1 MGAARKLQSEID
13 RCLKKVQ
20 EGIDEFDQIWQK
32 VHDTENANQ
41 KEKFEADLKKEI
53 KKLQRLRDQIKS
65 WISGA
70 DIKDKSA
77 LMEARK
83 SIEREMERFKTCEKE
98 AKMKQFSKA
107 ALGQADKLD
116 PKEQAKAESREW
128 INDMVDRLHVAIE
141 AYEYEM
147 EELAAGLK
155 KKAKPPPRL
164 VQLEE
169 VVTVHKKHTSA
180 LEKALRCLDNDA
192 ITSEEIDPLKDDLD
206 YYMGMELDEHYD
218 NTDDMYCD
226 IADRLEAVEAAAPA
240 ASLVAG
246 VGAHM
251 GVKAKDGKPKGS
263 GGGGKDDEERE
274 KEKERERERAAAAA
288 VKAQLIAQ
296 GNSNVKPLEEDERPK
311 SGPHGVLP
319 RPPPLSSSG
328 SGAAP
333 GSMPLP
339 SPLEI
344 GRAHV

>member
-1 MGAARKLQSEID
+1 MGAARKLQGEID

-70 DIKDKSA
+70 DIKDKSG
-77 LMEARK
+77 LLDARK
-83 SIEREMERFKTCEKE
+83 AIEREMERFKTCEKE

-107 ALGQADKLD
+107 ALGQADRLD
-116 PKEQAKAESREW
+116 PREQAKMESREW
-128 INDMVDRLHVAIE
+128 INDMVDKLNVRIE
-141 AYEYEM
+141 QFEYEM
-147 EELAAGLK
+147 EELQAGLK
-155 KKAKPPPRL
+155 KKAKPPPKL

-206 YYMGMELDEHYD
+206 YYIAMDLDEHYD
-218 NTDDMYCD
+218 NTDDMYCE

-240 ASLVAG
+240 ASTI
-246 VGAHM
+246 GAIATHTSA
-251 GVKAKDGKPKGS
+251 KAKEGKAKGS
-263 GGGGKDDEERE
+263 GGGKVR
-274 KEKERERERAAAAA
+274 
-288 VKAQLIAQ
+288 L
-296 GNSNVKPLEEDERPK
+296 LPK
-311 SGPHGVLP
+311 NTYN
-319 RPPPLSSSG
+319 
-328 SGAAP
+328 
-333 GSMPLP
+333 
-339 SPLEI
+339 SPLCLAFHVVTVMLCI
-344 GRAHV
+344 LVHVVGGRGKGVVLYLASVGGFKVNEPMQHQLPWQTLALV